1 MRIGF
6 IDTSYTYEEAIAES
20 NEAKEYGVI
29 LIPSHY
35 KEVLTD
41 FTSPYQI
48 WYGSRVSAKTYVKAL
63 QYLYKA
69 VSQPYFRGLFTRET
83 QKDARETQFQLFED
97 LITKI
102 YPFLQDE
109 FVIEKTSMCVRHIK
123 TGHFMKGASFED
135 MPRSLTEYTDFWVD
149 EPITRNS
156 SITRDDL
163 LDISGT
169 LRNSYGMVT
178 QKHMTFNPI
187 STKTF
192 IYEDFFGENKVFE
205 ASILK
210 ANYEHNI
217 FAPPEKIIEFESYKS
232 FDYKRYLV
240 DTLGEWGVIT
250 PKSPAVQTF
259 DVSKH
264 VGKVKAVPNVALLF
278 WVDFNNSPLACT
290 IWQIY
295 RDNGNFKIRG
305 IREIKIEKKEGKTAT
320 TQLIEHIRLH
330 YNDKLHTICFSG
342 DATSKTDKTEG
353 LANWTQIENA
363 FKLGSRRLQV
373 PTSNPSVL
381 NSLELLDYVFYN
393 CDVVLDESMTTTIF
407 EIMHTEKDDKGLVKK
422 DRTKPEQRADF
433 LDTIRYGFNYWFML
447 KDNMMKFPSKF
458 GIKA

>member
-6 IDTSYTYEEAIAES
+6 IDTSYSYEEAIAES

-29 LIPSHY
+29 LIPAHY
-35 KEVLTD
+35 KDVFTD
-41 FTSPYQI
+41 FESPYQI

-109 FVIEKTSMCVRHIK
+109 FVIEKTSMRVRHIK

-149 EPITRNS
+149 EPITRTS

-187 STKTF
+187 SKKTF

-210 ANYEHNI
+210 SNFEHNV
-217 FAPPEKIIEFESYKS
+217 FAPPEKIKEFESYKG

-240 DTLGEWGVIT
+240 DALGEWGVIT
-250 PKSPAVQTF
+250 PKSPAIQTF
-259 DVSKH
+259 NLSKH
-264 VGKVKAVPNVALLF
+264 VGKVYEVQNIPLLF
-278 WVDFNNSPLACT
+278 WVDFNIDPLACT
-290 IWQIY
+290 VWQIY
-295 RDNGNFKIRG
+295 REDGIHKIRG
-305 IREIKIEKKEGKTAT
+305 IREIKINAKEGIHNTQ
-320 TQLIEHIRLH
+320 QLIDLIKLQ
-330 YNDKLHTICFSG
+330 YANKLHSICFSG
-342 DATSKTDKTEG
+342 DATGAMGRAEG
-353 LANWTQIENA
+353 LSNWIQINKA
-363 FKLGSRRLQV
+363 FNLGRRLQV
-373 PTSNPSVL
+373 PSSNPSVL
-381 NSLELLDYVFYN
+381 ASIDLMNYVFYHHP
-393 CDVVLDESMTTTIF
+393 DILIDDSMTNTIF
-407 EIMHTEKDDKGLVKK
+407 ELQHTEKDDKGLVKK
-422 DRTKPEQRADF
+422 DRNLAEQRADF
-433 LDTIRYGFNYWFML
+433 IDTIRYGFSYHFMIQDDIQ
-447 KDNMMKFPSKF
+447 KYPQKF
-458 GIKA
+458 GIK